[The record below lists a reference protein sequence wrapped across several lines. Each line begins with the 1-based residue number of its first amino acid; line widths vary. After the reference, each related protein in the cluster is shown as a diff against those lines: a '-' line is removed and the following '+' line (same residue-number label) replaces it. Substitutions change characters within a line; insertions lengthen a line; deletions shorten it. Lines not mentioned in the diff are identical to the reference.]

1 MKYEYILKYNWGFKE
16 PITETSSTGSILF
29 LVVTPDGRNSKYVP
43 FSWLCDN
50 QDRIAC
56 MQITGDNQIVY
67 SDEWLKYRKKRSNLK
82 KTDIPILINMGCS
95 EEEIEQI
102 NNAVY
107 LTDYTYTDYNNL
119 YYFGRQN
126 ISAKRARE
134 ILGDE
139 EFLSGLARSSFHYSA
154 SRETENARVEF
165 CAKRYYDV
173 DGVVL

>member
-43 FSWLCDN
+43 FSWLCNN

-56 MQITGDNQIVY
+56 MQITSDNQIVY
-67 SDEWLKYRKKRSNLK
+67 SDEWLKYRKKKSNLK
-82 KTDIPILINMGCS
+82 KTDIPLLINMSCS

-107 LTDYTYTDYNNL
+107 LTDYTYRDGSGTS
-119 YYFGRQN
+119 N

-139 EFLSGLARSSFHYSA
+139 EFISGLARSCFHYNSGRH
-154 SRETENARVEF
+154 SSNGYVSF
-165 CAKRYYDV
+165 CSKRYFAV
-173 DGVVL
+173 DGIVL

>member
-43 FSWLCDN
+43 FSWLCNN

-56 MQITGDNQIVY
+56 MQITSDNQIVY
-67 SDEWLKYRKKRSNLK
+67 SDEWLKYRKKKSNLK
-82 KTDIPILINMGCS
+82 KTDIPLLINMGCT
-95 EEEIEQI
+95 EEDIEQI

-107 LTDYTYTDYNNL
+107 LTDYTYIDDSGKY
-119 YYFGRQN
+119 N
-126 ISAKRARE
+126 ISAKKARE
-134 ILGDE
+134 LLCDE
-139 EFLSGLARSSFHYSA
+139 EFLSGLARSSFHFSTRRGA
-154 SRETENARVEF
+154 ENGWVDF